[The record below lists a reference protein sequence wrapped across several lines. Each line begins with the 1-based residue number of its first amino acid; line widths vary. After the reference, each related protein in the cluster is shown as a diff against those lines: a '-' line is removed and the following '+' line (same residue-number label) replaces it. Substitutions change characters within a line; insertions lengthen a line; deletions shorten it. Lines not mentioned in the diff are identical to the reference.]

1 MGPLR
6 SSLKT
11 FVGSGVRGSGWVG
24 SGRVGSGSD
33 FDNPITKLPIFLRKS
48 ERVGSVR
55 FGSVRFGSVRFG
67 SVRVVSFLNHLENY

>member
-11 FVGSGVRGSGWVG
+11 FVGSGVRGP
-24 SGRVGSGSD
+24 GRVGSCSD

-48 ERVGSVR
+48 ER
-55 FGSVRFGSVRFG
+55 FG
-67 SVRVVSFLNHLENY
+67 SVRVVSVLNHVENY

>member
-11 FVGSGVRGSGWVG
+11 F
-24 SGRVGSGSD
+24 VGSGSD
-33 FDNPITKLPIFLRKS
+33 FDNPITKLPIFSRKC

-55 FGSVRFGSVRFG
+55 VGSG
-67 SVRVVSFLNHLENY
+67 RVIFKSLGKLLILVPKNGQNTMAG

>member
-11 FVGSGVRGSGWVG
+11 FVGSGVRGFGGRVG
-24 SGRVGSGSD
+24 SGRVGSCSD

-55 FGSVRFGSVRFG
+55 FGSVRFSSVRFG
-67 SVRVVSFLNHLENY
+67 SVRFGSCHFQIT